1 MVFKREIKFGGSN
14 CPLDTNIVMQL
25 LLFDMS
31 SFRSYLGLSPSWHRM
46 ILDSMDDYFK
56 AVEKKF
62 VLQNYEYLL
71 FKKSYTNSSV
81 IHFCNHVGIRVDRV
95 IQCEVLDHSA
105 LMNKC
110 LRVSYQYRYASQTDE
125 SYTTTRR
132 KDKKTQEPTTFYAD
146 FKFDVVRPGSN
157 RVVWLH
163 KDEQDQI
170 NQIN

>member
-1 MVFKREIKFGGSN
+1 
-14 CPLDTNIVMQL
+14 MQL

-31 SFRSYLGLSPSWHRM
+31 SFRSYLALSPSWHRM

-62 VLQNYEYLL
+62 VLQNYDYLL

-81 IHFCNHVGIRVDRV
+81 IHFCNRVGIRVDRV

-110 LRVSYQYRYASQTDE
+110 LRVSYQYRYASHTADDTT
-125 SYTTTRR
+125 YTTTRK
-132 KDKKTQEPTTFYAD
+132 KDKKPLESAPTFYAD
-146 FKFDVVRPGSN
+146 FKFDVVKPGSN

-163 KDEQDQI
+163 KDE
-170 NQIN
+170 